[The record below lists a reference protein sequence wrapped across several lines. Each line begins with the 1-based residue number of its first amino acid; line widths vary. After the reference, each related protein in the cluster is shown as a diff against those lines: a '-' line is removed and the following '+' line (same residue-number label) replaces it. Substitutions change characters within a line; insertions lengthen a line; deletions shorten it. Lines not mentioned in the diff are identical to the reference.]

1 MCGALLRFHD
11 PRALYHRLAEV
22 LEPFGGISF
31 TDDAGEGPDARAAM
45 LGQAEAV
52 ITWLPGYGRPFWPRL
67 PFLDLPNVLGSPRN
81 SGLVPGVV
89 TESLLDAARNVAAYL
104 GGGPV
109 RGIQDP
115 ADYQPG

>member
-1 MCGALLRFHD
+1 MSARTVLTFHADRDQRGA
-11 PRALYHRLAEV
+11 LAEV

-31 TDDAGEGPDARAAM
+31 R
-45 LGQAEAV
+45 
-52 ITWLPGYGRPFWPRL
+52 PRL
-67 PFLDLPNVLGSPRN
+67 PFLDLPNVLGSPHN

-115 ADYQPG
+115 AGYQPG